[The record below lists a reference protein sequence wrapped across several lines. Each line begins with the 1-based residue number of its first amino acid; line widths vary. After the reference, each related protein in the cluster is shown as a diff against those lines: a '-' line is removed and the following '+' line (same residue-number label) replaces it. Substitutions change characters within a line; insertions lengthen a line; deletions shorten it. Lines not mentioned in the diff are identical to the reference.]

1 MSGVIPTLIIIK
13 KGLDLITIVIPPT
26 IPVSMT
32 IGIIYAMK
40 HMKKKNI
47 FTIAPNRIVDG
58 GMLNQLCFDKTG
70 TLTHDFMQ
78 FKTLITCTKAIFDQP
93 IHVSEHSKDSIATMT
108 DNMKMVIANMASNH
122 TVILL

>member
-1 MSGVIPTLIIIK
+1 MTFVSFAFLAYRMSGVIPTMIIIK

-26 IPVSMT
+26 IPVSMN

-70 TLTHDFMQ
+70 TT
-78 FKTLITCTKAIFDQP
+78 T
-93 IHVSEHSKDSIATMT
+93 
-108 DNMKMVIANMASNH
+108 
-122 TVILL
+122 